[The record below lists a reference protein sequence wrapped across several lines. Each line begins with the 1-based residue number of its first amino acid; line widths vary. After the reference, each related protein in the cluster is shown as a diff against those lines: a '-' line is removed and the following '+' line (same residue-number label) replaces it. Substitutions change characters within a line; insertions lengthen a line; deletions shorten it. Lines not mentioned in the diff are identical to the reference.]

1 MRYVVLALLTVSGCA
16 ATLTEAGNH
25 VQVMKADPPAG
36 CQEAGAVSGTDP
48 DPRIQLRNEAGKL
61 GANYVRLE
69 TVDSYH
75 TEKGTAYKCPPEVS
89 GK

>member
-1 MRYVVLALLTVSGCA
+1 MRYLVLVLMALAGCA
-16 ATLTEAGNH
+16 ATLSEAGNR
-25 VQVMKADPPAG
+25 VQVMKSDPPTG
-36 CQEAGAVSGTDP
+36 CQELGAVSGTDP

-75 TEKGTAYKCPPEVS
+75 TEKGTAYKCPADLA
-89 GK
+89 GR